1 MSELNKTVKNELP
14 FTTVSHRRSRNN
26 YSQRRK
32 NLLEQVASGKL
43 DPEKAE
49 RLLRSNYSNRR
60 LSFSVTRNGALAL
73 YGLQN
78 HRPVVFYLD
87 QWTRLI
93 KFLRTTDVFDKFVE
107 NNSDSLK
114 SRKNRGKQ
122 FTTNYEPKDFENNKE
137 ESFEKKIV
145 NLDDDDDD
153 EDDVGGNTLSVDT
166 STSVEQVNEDTQS
179 ESFVAEA

>member
-145 NLDDDDDD
+145 NLDDDDD
-153 EDDVGGNTLSVDT
+153 EDDVDGNTPSVDT
-166 STSVEQVNEDTQS
+166 STSVEQANEDTPS
-179 ESFVAEA
+179 ESIVSEA

>member
-1 MSELNKTVKNELP
+1 MGYIMSEQNTNNNEKP
-14 FTTVSHRRSRNN
+14 FTTVSRGRQNHNHNHNHSHRYGHNQHHNHDHDYSQKNN

-32 NLLEQVASGKL
+32 DLLEQVASGKL

-49 RLLRSNYSNRR
+49 KLLSNNSNRTIT
-60 LSFSVTRNGALAL
+60 FSVTRNGALAM

-93 KFLRTTDVFDKFVE
+93 KFIRTTDVFDKFVE
-107 NNSDSLK
+107 ENNDALK

-122 FTTNYEPKDFENNKE
+122 FSTNYEPKDFENKNKNKNKNKNNKNNKNNDNKE
-137 ESFEKKIV
+137 E
-145 NLDDDDDD
+145 
-153 EDDVGGNTLSVDT
+153 
-166 STSVEQVNEDTQS
+166 
-179 ESFVAEA
+179 